1 MTAQRPPEDPR
12 PEGTAED
19 ELLLREA
26 EKIVTAIGR
35 MFPGLCEV
43 VLHDLRHPDRAIRAI
58 ESNLSGREVGDPATE
73 LGLARIEDPGFP
85 GIVQNYANSF
95 PDGRPAK
102 STSIGIKNSAGTY
115 VAAICLNLDVSLF
128 ASVAR
133 SLTNLVRTE
142 EQEQPLTETL
152 RARTAAELRTVVE
165 EFAAARGQTPRSLG
179 TPAKKELV
187 RSLRTRGFLQMK
199 HSVQVVTE
207 LLGVS
212 RATVYNYL
220 RG

>member
-1 MTAQRPPEDPR
+1 MTGTGGEEPR
-12 PEGTAED
+12 GSAED
-19 ELLLREA
+19 DVLLREA

-43 VLHDLRHPDRAIRAI
+43 VLHDLRRPDQAIRAI
-58 ESNLSGREVGDPATE
+58 ESNLSGRSVGDPATE

-85 GIVQNYANSF
+85 GIVQNYSNRF

-102 STSIGIKNSAGTY
+102 STSIGIKNGAGTY
-115 VAAICLNLDVSLF
+115 IAAICLNLDVSLF

-133 SLTNLVRTE
+133 SLNNLVRTDD
-142 EQEQPLTETL
+142 QEQPLVETL
-152 RARTAAELRTVVE
+152 RARTVTELRAVVE
-165 EFAAARGQTPRSLG
+165 EFAAARGHTPRGLG
-179 TPAKKELV
+179 TAAKKELV
-187 RSLRTRGFLQMK
+187 RSLQTRGFLQVK
-199 HSVQVVTE
+199 HSVRVVTE

-220 RG
+220 RAP